1 MKKKLKEDFKRIAK
15 KMPNSW
21 EEISSN
27 FYDFFEAVIQEKK
40 DTSKNLSFEEFCYF
54 NDLCENLKPFDR
66 NNPRKKYEGFNEI
79 DIDKIILDDDFDD
92 FDDFNNNELDD
103 NDFDDDEFYDDE
115 YDLIRTINNSNYDDN
130 IQKRIPYEKNQIID
144 KDIEDNEINNKINE
158 FNNDLDNLY
167 EKHKDIID
175 EIIIKKYKD

>member
-1 MKKKLKEDFKRIAK
+1 MKKKLEEDIKKDFKRIAK

-92 FDDFNNNELDD
+92 SDIFINNN
-103 NDFDDDEFYDDE
+103 NFDDEFYDDE
-115 YDLIRTINNSNYDDN
+115 YDLIRTIDNSNYDDN
-130 IQKRIPYEKNQIID
+130 IQKRIPYEKNQTID
-144 KDIEDNEINNKINE
+144 KDIEDNEIKNKINE
-158 FNNDLDNLY
+158 FNNDLNNLY